1 MARGTIRQRS
11 KVRKDSW
18 TVQIYLGIDPKTGKK
33 RYYSEAVK
41 GTKAKAERR
50 KTELLHQVDTNSFV
64 EPSAL
69 TVGEY
74 LEKWLRE
81 SVKGRVKNRTYE
93 GYEGNVRRYLVPR
106 LGAIPLG
113 KLTTQHVQVMESE
126 LLEGGGLKGKPL
138 SAQTVLQAHRV
149 LTKALN
155 DTATL
160 NIDKP
165 NVAQSVKPPRPS
177 KFEHQTLDWDDVQAF
192 VDGISDHSFRTL
204 VLLAIQTGLRRSEL
218 LGLQW
223 RDAYLSAGM
232 LSVRRALI
240 KLPSGELELNE
251 PKSRRGRVVHLP
263 PESVGELEIHRKRG
277 GGEQTGNGNFVFCHS
292 DGSPLDPDLVTQAF
306 KRMAKRAGL
315 GQLRLHDLRHTHA
328 SLMLSKG
335 IHLKIVSERLGHS
348 NIGIT
353 GDLYSHVLPSVQEE
367 AVSQFGAEWRKRNG
381 KRMANSD
388 ETG

>member
-11 KVRKDSW
+11 RVRKDSW
-18 TVQIYLGIDPKTGKK
+18 TVQIYLGTDPTTGKK
-33 RYYSEAVK
+33 RYHSEAVK

-50 KTELLHQVDTNSFV
+50 RTELLRQVDTDSFV
-64 EPSAL
+64 EPSGL

-74 LEKWLRE
+74 LLKWLRE

-106 LGAIPLG
+106 LGAIRLE
-113 KLTTQHVQVMESE
+113 KLTSRHVQVMETE
-126 LLEGGGLKGKPL
+126 LLEGGGLEGKAL

-155 DTATL
+155 DGVSSDIL
-160 NIDKP
+160 KR

-177 KFEHQTLDWDDVQAF
+177 KFEHQTLDWDEVQAF
-192 VDGISDHSFRTL
+192 VDGIPDDLHRTL
-204 VLLAIQTGLRRSEL
+204 VLVGLQTGLRRSEL

-223 RDAYLSAGM
+223 RDLNFSAGI

-240 KLPSGELELNE
+240 KLPSGGLELNE
-251 PKSRRGRVVHLP
+251 PKNGQGRVVDLP
-263 PESVGELEIHRKRG
+263 HESVGELEVHRKRG
-277 GGEQTGNGNFVFCHS
+277 GREQTGNGNFVFCQS

-306 KRMAKRAGL
+306 RRMAKGAGL
-315 GQLRLHDLRHTHA
+315 EELRLHDLRHTHA

-367 AVSQFGAEWRKRNG
+367 AVSQFGAEWRERNG
-381 KRMANSD
+381 KRMANS
-388 ETG
+388 E